1 MAKQQQAIL
10 KSKTYS
16 MGRYTNVIWG
26 ENWDVEYFMDNSFKM
41 SFGKVIHN
49 MYKLNP
55 KAWRTI
61 QHVES
66 C

>member
-55 KAWRTI
+55 KA
-61 QHVES
+61 
-66 C
+66 